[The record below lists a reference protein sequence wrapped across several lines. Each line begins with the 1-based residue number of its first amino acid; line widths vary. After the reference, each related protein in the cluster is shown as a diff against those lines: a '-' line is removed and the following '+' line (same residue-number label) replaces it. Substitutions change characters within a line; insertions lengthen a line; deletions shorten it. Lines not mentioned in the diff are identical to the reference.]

1 VNKLIGK
8 YVMWWEIYPD
18 GASLNERG
26 TVIADLGSGFLLAA
40 IDDNEHGMRKVI
52 SLAANNGNSGLV
64 IFDDKTAAQ
73 AWLASLEDDDDKRIA
88 HRLN

>member
-1 VNKLIGK
+1 
-8 YVMWWEIYPD
+8 
-18 GASLNERG
+18 
-26 TVIADLGSGFLLAA
+26 
-40 IDDNEHGMRKVI
+40 MRKVI